1 VFGLNA
7 REMTKYGTAVATVT
21 GEMKSLGI
29 QSGALSRGIDV
40 LGGVVSGA
48 LGPGGIAFVAVGAF
62 ATLIGHLVAEQ
73 KRLKEETDKAT
84 IALIK
89 QAAAQGKGLAGY
101 TAGGPRGLSA
111 IEFEEFSGQY
121 RMEISKIREY
131 KQELEDLDNYINRR
145 SYTGKTRWD
154 RGPWDDKA
162 VDKARS
168 DYIRLRQELDA
179 TTEKAEELRQA
190 LLSAWYTTSEVSVSG
205 KRPAGGGGGGAGGS
219 GNMYSQHIAAGFAD
233 IDSTIR
239 AMGPG
244 VTDQP
249 NITKQIS
256 EPFLTANELILEGF
270 ESMSVG
276 VQGIYAG
283 MHGTLRGLTLGTS
296 EIVEAALMRENLSR
310 LKGLDVMKFVAGQ
323 GAAALLRHM
332 GQVAEK
338 KAIEASAEAFL
349 SIARST
355 FGPASVGAGF
365 KAAAL
370 FGLLAGGA
378 YGAANAIE
386 RSSKLNIGQSAGS
399 IGMLPGE
406 GVGSGGSSGGFSS
419 SGGWGTPVAP
429 TTVNYSANFIVQGNG
444 YFGSDADREI
454 ANRVIRLLE
463 EARGLGHL
471 N

>member
-62 ATLIGHLVAEQ
+62 AAMVGHLVAEQ
-73 KRLKEETDKAT
+73 RRLKEETDKAT

-101 TAGGPRGLSA
+101 TAGRPRGLSA

-121 RMEISKIREY
+121 RMELSKIREY
-131 KQELEDLDNYINRR
+131 KQALEDLDNYINRR

-239 AMGPG
+239 AMQAG
-244 VTDQP
+244 VTDQAKVAQS
-249 NITKQIS
+249 IY
-256 EPFLTANELILEGF
+256 EPWMSANDLLVENF
-270 ESMSVG
+270 ENMSVG
-276 VQGIYAG
+276 VQAAYKG
-283 MHGTLRGLTLGTS
+283 MSASIAASVNVTAM
-296 EIVEAALMRENLSR
+296 IVEGALMRENVAR
-310 LKGLDVMKFVAGQ
+310 LKGLEVVKYVAAQ
-323 GAAALLRHM
+323 GAAAMLEHM
-332 GQVAEK
+332 AQVAEK
-338 KAIEASAEAFL
+338 RAIEAAAEGFL
-349 SIARST
+349 AIAKSM
-355 FGPASVGAGF
+355 FGDLAIGAGF

-378 YGAANAIE
+378 RGLSGAIG
-386 RSSKLNIGQSAGS
+386 RSVSMPDLGNVEGTIAAGDQAAS
-399 IGMLPGE
+399 
-406 GVGSGGSSGGFSS
+406 GSSGGFSS